1 MGLGLLFGYQG
12 LVSSAGG
19 ALVPVVAI
27 AILVT
32 ARSKLVAIRHLAVIT
47 LCALIVMGPWMYR
60 NYLLFGAPILNTNG
74 AHNFYQGNNPKATGR
89 FTGSDKS
96 ALGVDWHRIRRE
108 KGEYGIQAFLWDQS
122 LAYIRDNP
130 GEAGL
135 LAIKKLGYF
144 WLPPIHGSETDKEQY
159 GRGEEI
165 ARLAWLGHY
174 VAVVLLA
181 LVPLLLPKRCRRE
194 VFLL

>member
-96 ALGVDWHRIRRE
+96 ACSAPG
-108 KGEYGIQAFLWDQS
+108 S
-122 LAYIRDNP
+122 LDTSLSHA
-130 GEAGL
+130 AGL
-135 LAIKKLGYF
+135 I
-144 WLPPIHGSETDKEQY
+144 
-159 GRGEEI
+159 EI
-165 ARLAWLGHY
+165 AACH
-174 VAVVLLA
+174 A
-181 LVPLLLPKRCRRE
+181 
-194 VFLL
+194 